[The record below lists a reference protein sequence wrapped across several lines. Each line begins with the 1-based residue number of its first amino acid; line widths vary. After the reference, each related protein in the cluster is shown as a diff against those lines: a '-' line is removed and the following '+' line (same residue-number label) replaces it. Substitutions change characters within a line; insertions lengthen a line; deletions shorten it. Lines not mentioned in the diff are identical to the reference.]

1 MLDKHNQDI
10 EALKYQYDIKLL
22 EFKENYNNIVTE
34 YNKTLTELQARQIKE
49 KYDVEVLENKKQL
62 L

>member
-34 YNKTLTELQARQIKE
+34 YNKKLTELQARQIKE